1 MNDIQRELMSI
12 FERLD
17 EREQEVL
24 LFEAR
29 ELERDKKVSRQQF
42 LAYADASR
50 AALREKHGSSTYFD
64 SLSVLEQIRQEEDD
78 ELGG

>member
-1 MNDIQRELMSI
+1 VNDVQRELISI
-12 FERLD
+12 LERLD

-29 ELERDKKVSRQQF
+29 ELERDKKISRQQF

-50 AALREKHGSSTYFD
+50 AALHEKYGPSNYFD
-64 SLSVLEQIRQEEDD
+64 SLNVLEQIRQEEDD

>member
-1 MNDIQRELMSI
+1 MNDIQRELLNI
-12 FERLD
+12 LERLD
-17 EREQEVL
+17 ERQQEVL

-29 ELERDKKVSRQQF
+29 ELERDKNLTRQQF
-42 LAYADASR
+42 LKYADASR

-64 SLSVLEQIRQEEDD
+64 SLNVLEQIRQEEDD

>member
-1 MNDIQRELMSI
+1 MNDVQRELISI
-12 FERLD
+12 LERLD

-29 ELERDKKVSRQQF
+29 ELERDKKISFQQF
-42 LAYADASR
+42 LVYADASR
-50 AALREKHGSSTYFD
+50 AALREKYGSSTYFD
-64 SLSVLEQIRQEEDD
+64 SLNVLEQIRQEEDD